1 MFRLPTRWSP
11 KKHCVHIERYK
22 IACSLSASH
31 GIFPIGLLL
40 WFRNKH
46 CDLKT
51 HFNANENNSSQIFL
65 ETSVY
70 SPLKHLTP
78 LPAQEIFIQ
87 FF

>member
-1 MFRLPTRWSP
+1 MAVFP
-11 KKHCVHIERYK
+11 VG
-22 IACSLSASH
+22 LS
-31 GIFPIGLLL
+31 L

-51 HFNANENNSSQIFL
+51 HFNATETNSSQMFL

-70 SPLKHLTP
+70 SPLKHLTR
-78 LPAQEIFIQ
+78 LPAQEIFIR